1 MRKTGQE
8 VWAGRWRVTES
19 RPLSVFGC
27 EGLKLIG
34 RSTSLEGKKD
44 TKIMTIFLILE
55 WS

>member
-19 RPLSVFGC
+19 PPLSVFGC
-27 EGLKLIG
+27 EGLRLIG